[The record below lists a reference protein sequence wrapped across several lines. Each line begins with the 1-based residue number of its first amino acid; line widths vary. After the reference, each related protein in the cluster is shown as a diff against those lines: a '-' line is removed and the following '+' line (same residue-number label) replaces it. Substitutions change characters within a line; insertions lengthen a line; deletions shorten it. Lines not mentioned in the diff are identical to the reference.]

1 MAVSQ
6 NYMHEENIGD
16 RILYKNNQLI
26 AYNKPAGLPVQADKT
41 GDQTLQNIIKAFA
54 KKKVDLVHRIDRPAS
69 GVVLFAKTAGA
80 VAALNEQF
88 QKRTVRKTY
97 LAIVKN
103 KPEKATDTL
112 THYLLKNQKQNR
124 TKAYD
129 KAIAHSKKAVLEY
142 QLLASSDHYH
152 LLEINLLSGRHHQ
165 IRAQLAAIGS
175 PIKGD
180 TKYGFKRSNP
190 DRSIHLHAWKV
201 QFEHPVSGE
210 TVLVE
215 APLPKDALWQ
225 FFANQVTGS

>member
-1 MAVSQ
+1 M
-6 NYMHEENIGD
+6 YEENIGD

-88 QKRTVRKTY
+88 QKRTVQKTY

-103 KPEKATDTL
+103 KPENETGTL
-112 THYLLKNQKQNR
+112 THYLLKNQKINR

-129 KAIAHSKKAVLEY
+129 KEIAHSKKAVLEY
-142 QLLASSDHYH
+142 KLLASSDHYH

-180 TKYGFKRSNP
+180 TKYGFKRGNP
-190 DRSIHLHAWKV
+190 DRSIHLHAWKIK
-201 QFEHPVSGE
+201 FEHPVSGE
-210 TVLVE
+210 EVLVE
-215 APLPKDALWQ
+215 APMPEEALWQ
-225 FFANQVTGS
+225 FFTNQVARC